1 MENATFS
8 WNDKSSD
15 NSSSKNEDDVKKTFA
30 LENINF
36 RSQDGQPVAVIG
48 AVGSG
53 KSSFINAILGNLHLC
68 EGESKRNSG
77 CIAYCAQQPWIQ
89 NLTLR
94 DNVLFGSN
102 YEEVR
107 EHYERAVRAAALIP
121 DFNQLPSNDLTEIG
135 ERGINLVSSPSS
147 PSLSLL
153 LLLLLLERWPKS
165 KSRNM

>member
-15 NSSSKNEDDVKKTFA
+15 NYSSKKDDVKKTFA

-36 RSQDGQPVAVIG
+36 RSQDGQLVAVIG

-53 KSSFINAILGNLHLC
+53 KSSFINAILGNLHLH
-68 EGESKRNSG
+68 EGESKRTTG

-89 NLTLR
+89 NLSLR

-102 YEEVR
+102 YEEIR

-147 PSLSLL
+147 PSYLHYYYYYY
-153 LLLLLLERWPKS
+153 
-165 KSRNM
+165 